1 MSKKITSFYDDEL
14 NIKKVSLL
22 FYLDEINKLEKSL
35 NEIIM
40 RNSIVDIAA
49 KVEVHQ
55 LLLSKMTNKFNG
67 CLTEI
72 KQHKLDIRKDDELI
86 LDKEVT
92 KEIEN
97 QMSLF
102 SMNFK
107 HLEQEYIDIKY
118 YCNNFLEE
126 MLKK

>member
-72 KQHKLDIRKDDELI
+72 KQQKLDIRKDDELI
-86 LDKEVT
+86 SDKEVT
-92 KEIEN
+92 KLIEN

-102 SMNFK
+102 SINFK

>member
-72 KQHKLDIRKDDELI
+72 KQQKLDIRKDDELI